1 MLVTPRAV
9 LAILASASLVLAPGL
24 ARAAES
30 HGGPQ
35 PVVDEAKQVG
45 QRVPVEA
52 VAPPAPARASGDLDY
67 RGSAWRTHDPVFI
80 EPLTATT
87 GRARIGLSAWVAP
100 GAPFDAREAPGGVA
114 VGLTIAWPA
123 ARENAVPRHP
133 RP

>member
-1 MLVTPRAV
+1 MLVTPHEV
-9 LAILASASLVLAPGL
+9 LAILASTSLVLAPGL

-35 PVVDEAKQVG
+35 QAVDEAKQVG
-45 QRVPVEA
+45 QGVAVEA
-52 VAPPAPARASGDLDY
+52 VAPPAPARAGDRGY
-67 RGSAWRTHDPVFI
+67 RGSVWPTHDPVVI

-87 GRARIGLSAWVAP
+87 DRARIGLSAWVAP